1 MLPFTSVSH
10 ISVTVTNLDQ
20 AKQFYGS
27 VVGLREIPR
36 PAFPFP
42 GVWYGLMGDLSL
54 HVTVKDEMPLRAVDP
69 DRFDTRDPHFAL
81 AVADADEIHTRLQAS
96 GRPFHDFSDTPSGL
110 RQLFVRDPDGNMIE
124 FIGPTRKARVR
135 VMEPA
140 RSQS

>member
-10 ISVTVTNLDQ
+10 ISVTVTNLDR
-20 AKQFYGS
+20 AKHFYGG
-27 VVGLREIPR
+27 VVGLPEIPR

-42 GVWYGLMGDLSL
+42 GVWYGLKGELSL

-69 DRFDTRDPHFAL
+69 GRFDTRDPHFAL
-81 AVADADEIHTRLQAS
+81 AVADADEIYARLQAS

-124 FIGPTRKARVR
+124 FIGPTRQRRVR
-135 VMEPA
+135 VMESA
-140 RSQS
+140 GSQG